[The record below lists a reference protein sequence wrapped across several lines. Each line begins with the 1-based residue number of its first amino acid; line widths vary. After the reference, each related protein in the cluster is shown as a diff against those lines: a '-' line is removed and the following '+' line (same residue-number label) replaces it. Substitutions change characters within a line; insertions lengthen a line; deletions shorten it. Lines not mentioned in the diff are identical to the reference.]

1 MRDSHQD
8 LKHLVLEHPVRRSAW
23 STTGEK
29 LQRCAATGESCVYT
43 LLCREWVG
51 ESKGNCPWVERGHNF
66 GQVFSGGMGRLC
78 LGFHGIVDGGPK
90 QSRGDTVSSAGSK
103 ITKTKT
109 NNSMFCKILV
119 ENKIPQQLGQI
130 RYQCGVLWVSDF

>member
-1 MRDSHQD
+1 M
-8 LKHLVLEHPVRRSAW
+8 LPLERAAFTRFCAESGW
-23 STTGEK
+23 GS
-29 LQRCAATGESCVYT
+29 QRETVPGW
-43 LLCREWVG
+43 RE
-51 ESKGNCPWVERGHNF
+51 GHNF

-90 QSRGDTVSSAGSK
+90 QSRGDTFSSVGSK

-130 RYQCGVLWVSDF
+130 RYQCGVLWVSNF